1 MIQETQVTLRKQ
13 TPTAPNEWLYKTTFE
28 QREKEVVNENG
39 ETEIITEEVEVR
51 SFHPS
56 VYLGKDDAPYSECS
70 NEEKLAW
77 EEANKEAEPTEEVI
91 N

>member
-1 MIQETQVTLRKQ
+1 MITETQVVLRKQ

-39 ETEIITEEVEVR
+39 DTEIVTEEVEVR

-56 VYLGKDDAPYSECS
+56 VYLGKDDAPYSECTT
-70 NEEKLAW
+70 EDKLAW
-77 EEANKEAEPTEEVI
+77 EEANKEAEPTEEATE
-91 N
+91 

>member
-39 ETEIITEEVEVR
+39 ETEIITEDVEVR

-77 EEANKEAEPTEEVI
+77 DELNKQEEPQAEVVE
-91 N
+91 

>member
-13 TPTAPNEWLYKTTFE
+13 TPTAPNEWLYKTAFE

-39 ETEIITEEVEVR
+39 DTEIVTENVEVR

-56 VYLGKDDAPYSECS
+56 VYLGKDDAPYSECT

-77 EEANKEAEPTEEVI
+77 ESTNKPEEKVTE
-91 N
+91 